1 MDLTEAEDVEK
12 RRQEYTEAPYKKDLH
27 DPDHHDGVI
36 TDLEPDLLECELKW
50 AFESITTNKA
60 SGGDGIPGELVQ
72 ILKDDAVTVLHSLCQ
87 HIWKPPPWPQD
98 WKRSVFIP
106 IPKRGHAKACST
118 DRTLARLSHAS
129 RVVLKIPQARLPQY
143 VNRELPDAQAG
154 LRKGRG
160 TREQM
165 ANVRWVMGKAREFQ
179 KSVYCCFVDYAQA
192 FACVDHG
199 KLWTILREMGADT
212 VGGSVTEG
220 RVGTP

>member
-129 RVVLKIPQARLPQY
+129 RVVLTIPQARLPRY

-165 ANVRWVMGKAREFQ
+165 PSCAAERAGLEGSLQGRPVGIADPGQAACAVSRLGGKQARLPEEQ
-179 KSVYCCFVDYAQA
+179 RQ
-192 FACVDHG
+192 
-199 KLWTILREMGADT
+199 
-212 VGGSVTEG
+212 
-220 RVGTP
+220 